1 MHKVKWKPLII
12 CLCIPLLVGGLSGWL
27 TMGSMET
34 YQKLNQPP
42 LSPPGVV
49 FPIVWGV
56 LFLLMG
62 ISSYLVYESDAKNK
76 KSALIIYAVQL
87 VFNFTWSLLFFNL
100 HAYLFAFIWLCVLW
114 LLILAM
120 VIIFYRINKAAG
132 LLQIPYLLW
141 VAFAGYLNLGIFLL
155 NR

>member
-1 MHKVKWKPLII
+1 MHKIEWKPLII
-12 CLCIPLLVGGLSGWL
+12 SLCIPLLVGGLSGLL

-34 YQKLNQPP
+34 YQNLNQPP

-62 ISSYLVYESDAKNK
+62 ISSYLVYVSDSKNK
-76 KSALIIYAVQL
+76 KAALAVYAVQL
-87 VFNFTWSLLFFNL
+87 IFNFVWSLIFFNL

-120 VIIFYRINKAAG
+120 VIIFYRINKTAG
-132 LLQIPYLLW
+132 LLQLPYLLW